1 MLILISDAFHPSLPG
16 KLSRFGEV
24 TDDKG
29 RVGDADVVLIRSK
42 TKVTKEY
49 IDGAP
54 NLRMVIRGGVG
65 LDNVDLEY
73 ARQKGIAVYN
83 TAEASTTAVAE
94 LAFTLMITAANQ
106 VITANE
112 GMRNGKWLKKEVKRT
127 ELMGKTLGI
136 LGMGRIGTALA
147 VRARAFR
154 MRILA
159 WHPDVYFSDFAEINN
174 SLTDVLKQSDFLSL
188 HVPLVED
195 TRGMINKETLKHVKD
210 GAILV
215 NTGRGKCVVEEDV
228 AAALESGKL
237 GCYATD
243 VWYSDPPDDSS
254 PILKAPNTI
263 MLPHIGAS
271 TEDNM
276 LRIGE
281 IIENLIH
288 EYTEKQKTVKTA

>member
-1 MLILISDAFHPSLPG
+1 MLILISDAFHPTLPDM
-16 KLSRFGEV
+16 LSRFGEV
-24 TDDKG
+24 TDDKS
-29 RVGDADVVLIRSK
+29 RVADAEIVLIRSK

-65 LDNVDLEY
+65 LDNVDLEH
-73 ARQKGIAVYN
+73 ARKKGIAVYN

-94 LAFTLMITAANQ
+94 LAFTLMIAAANQ
-106 VITANE
+106 IVPAHE
-112 GMRNGKWLKKEVKRT
+112 GMKNGKWLKKEVKRT

-159 WHPDVYFSDFAEINN
+159 WHPDVFFSDFAEINN
-174 SLTDVLKQSDFLSL
+174 ELTDVLSQSDFISI

-195 TRGMINKETLKHVKD
+195 TRGMINKETLKHFKD

-215 NTGRGKCVVEEDV
+215 NTGRGKCVIEEDV
-228 AAALESGKL
+228 AAALEAGKL
-237 GCYATD
+237 GGYATD
-243 VWYSDPPDDSS
+243 VWYSDPPDESS
-254 PILKAPNTI
+254 PILKAPNTL

-281 IIENLIH
+281 IIERLID
-288 EYTEKQKTVKTA
+288 EYADKQKTVKTA